1 MLSVLRII
9 NAAVL
14 SRGPQNDQTLYQAR
28 EFLRENRNSMV
39 AVFKRN
45 VKVGGL
51 QDMDGDLTD
60 LVDCFTVLVSA
71 TGFLEY
77 EDKVTSQRATRNMFS

>member
-1 MLSVLRII
+1 
-9 NAAVL
+9 
-14 SRGPQNDQTLYQAR
+14 
-28 EFLRENRNSMV
+28 LRENRNSMV

-51 QDMDGDLTD
+51 QDVGTDLSD

-71 TGFLEY
+71 TGFLE
-77 EDKVTSQRATRNMFS
+77 VSVQGLS